1 MFFGDQA
8 AAFANIARAIR
19 PGGQLVMLV

>member
-1 MFFGDQA
+1 MFFGDQ